1 MTVTIIDSFGF
12 FFRSFYALPPLKNS
26 QGFPTG
32 LLTGFLNF
40 VNRMEKEHTTDYIVF
55 ALDAKGKSFRN
66 DIYPEYK
73 ANRSEAPEDL
83 KAQLPI
89 AIEWIEKMGFKTL
102 SKEGFEADDVIA
114 TMVRLSREQGFKVRI
129 ITHDKDMYQLIED
142 GNVVIYDA
150 VKNKEI
156 DEKGCFEKFGV
167 YPKDFIEFQSLLG
180 DSSDNVPGVKGIG
193 EKGASALVNEYK
205 TVDNMIANLDA
216 ITPTRAQNALRNGIE
231 SARISKE
238 LVSLRN
244 DIFDAIDFEELR
256 LPECN
261 PILRL
266 ADELAKYDMNAVLN
280 RAKNAAGKTGSAP
293 SSAAASAPAKEAEK
307 PASAIAYETIL
318 LDTEAK
324 LNEAIDAIP
333 ANALVA
339 FDTETTSLDVCR
351 AKLVGFSFAYDDQKS
366 FYVPTGHNYL
376 GVPDQVSLEA
386 CKTAITRLCTF
397 RLVGQNLKYDMAILR
412 NALGIVHEGFYADTM
427 ILAWLIDPERAV
439 GLDKLAEFYLNHSMI
454 SYKDTVGKGEDF
466 SSVEIEKAAEYA
478 GEDAYITLRLFNKLL
493 PMLEMQSP
501 ELAKEFF
508 DVEVPFIN
516 TLIDMESHG
525 ITIDTAFFEELKT
538 KSTETLKGLERKI
551 YDAAEREFNINSTK
565 QLGVVL
571 FEELGLPPVKKTKTG
586 YSTDDKTLT
595 KLLDAHPVIPLIQEY
610 REQFKLH
617 STYIEPLLKL
627 AYDEPDRRVHTSFLQ
642 TGTATGRLSSKN
654 PNLQNIPT
662 RTELGRQIRE
672 GFVAQDGYTFVGL
685 DYSQIELRL
694 LAHFSEDPTL
704 VAAFKEDKDI
714 HHETAARI
722 FGEEE
727 AAAKRS
733 LAKSVNFGLLYGMG
747 SRKLSE
753 TVGIPVTEAKTVIE
767 NYFATFAS
775 VKRYFETIKAGAKTD
790 GYVETLLG
798 RRRYFDYASANGMQ
812 LAMFERE
819 AVNSKFQ
826 GSAADLVK
834 MSMLEVYK
842 RYKGRD
848 DVRML
853 LQIHDELV
861 FEIKEEAVES
871 VSAEIQEIMEHI
883 HELKIPLKCNRAVAK
898 NWKDLK

>member
-66 DIYPEYK
+66 EIYPEYK

-102 SKEGFEADDVIA
+102 SKDGFEADDVIA
-114 TMVRLSREQGFKVRI
+114 TMVKLSREKGFRVRI

-156 DEKGCFEKFGV
+156 DEAGCFEKFGV
-167 YPKDFIEFQSLLG
+167 YPRDFIEFQSLLG

-193 EKGASALVNEYK
+193 QKGASALVNEYK
-205 TVDNMIANLDA
+205 TVENMIANIDTV
-216 ITPTRAQNALRNGIE
+216 TPTRAQNALRNGVE
-231 SARISKE
+231 SAKVSKE

-244 DIFDAIDFEELR
+244 DIFESIDFEELK
-256 LPECN
+256 LPAKN

-266 ADELAKYDMNAVLN
+266 ADDLVKYDMNAILT
-280 RAKNAAGKTGSAP
+280 RAKNAAGKTGSSTAAATAPAEETSPAP
-293 SSAAASAPAKEAEK
+293 SR
-307 PASAIAYETIL
+307 IAFETIL

-324 LNEAIDAIP
+324 LNDAIDAIP
-333 ANALVA
+333 ENALVA
-339 FDTETTSLDVCR
+339 FDTETTALDVRR
-351 AKLVGFSFAYDDQKS
+351 AKLVGFSFAYDDQKA

-376 GVPDQVSLEA
+376 GVGDQVSLEA
-386 CKTAITRLCTF
+386 CKAAITRLCGL

-412 NALGIVHEGFYADTM
+412 NVLGIVHEGFYADTM
-427 ILAWLIDPERAV
+427 LLAWLIDPERAV
-439 GLDKLAEFYLNHSMI
+439 GLDKLAQFYLEHTMI
-454 SYKDTVGKGEDF
+454 AFKDTVGKGEDF
-466 SSVEIEKAAEYA
+466 SSVELEKAAEYA
-478 GEDAYITLRLFNKLL
+478 AEDAYITLRLYDTMLPLL
-493 PMLEMQSP
+493 QAQSP
-501 ELAKEFF
+501 ELEKEFF
-508 DVEVPFIN
+508 GVEVPFIN

-525 ITIDTAFFEELKT
+525 ITVDTAFFEGLKA
-538 KSTETLKGLERKI
+538 KSSETLKGLERRI
-551 YDAAEREFNINSTK
+551 YDAAGREFNINSTK
-565 QLGVVL
+565 QLGVIL
-571 FEELGLPPVKKTKTG
+571 FEEMGLPPVKKTKTG

-595 KLLDAHPVIPLIQEY
+595 KLYDAHAIIPLIQEY

-627 AYDEPDRRVHTSFLQ
+627 GYDEPDHRIHTSFLQ

-662 RTELGRQIRE
+662 RTELGRRIRQ
-672 GFVAQDGYTFVGL
+672 GFVAAEGYTFVGL

-704 VAAFKEDKDI
+704 VAAFNDDKDI

-753 TVGIPVTEAKTVIE
+753 TVGIPVTEAKQVIE

-775 VKRYFETIKAGAKTD
+775 VKHYFETIKNSAKEK
-790 GYVETLLG
+790 GYIETLLG
-798 RRRYFDYASANGMQ
+798 RRRYFDYANANGMQ

-834 MSMLEVYK
+834 MSMLEVY
-842 RYKGRD
+842 RRFKGRD

-861 FEIKEEAVES
+861 FEIKEEQVES
-871 VSAEIQEIMEHI
+871 VSAEIQDIMEHI
-883 HELKIPLKCNRAVAK
+883 HELRIPLKCNRAVAK

>member
-66 DIYPEYK
+66 EIYPEYK

-83 KAQLPI
+83 KAQLPV

-114 TMVRLSREQGFKVRI
+114 TMVKLSREKGFKVRI
-129 ITHDKDMYQLIED
+129 ITHDKDMYQLIEN

-156 DEKGCFEKFGV
+156 DEEGCFEKFGV
-167 YPKDFIEFQSLLG
+167 YPRDFIEFQSLLG

-193 EKGASALVNEYK
+193 QKGASALVNEYK
-205 TVDNMIANLDA
+205 TVDNMMANIDA

-231 SARISKE
+231 SAKVSKE

-244 DIFDAIDFEELR
+244 DIFESVDFEELR

-266 ADELAKYDMNAVLN
+266 ADDLAKYDMNAILT
-280 RAKNAAGKTGSAP
+280 RAKNAAGKTGTPGSVKTAAPEETAPAP
-293 SSAAASAPAKEAEK
+293 SK
-307 PASAIAYETIL
+307 IAYETVL

-333 ANALVA
+333 ENALVA
-339 FDTETTSLDVCR
+339 FDTETTALDVRR
-351 AKLVGFSFAYDDQKS
+351 ARLVGFSFAYDDQKA
-366 FYVPTGHNYL
+366 FYVPVGHNYL
-376 GVPDQVSLEA
+376 GVGDQVSLESA
-386 CKTAITRLCTF
+386 KAAITRLCGF

-427 ILAWLIDPERAV
+427 LLAWLIDPERAV
-439 GLDKLAEFYLNHSMI
+439 GLDKLAQFYLEHTMI
-454 SYKDTVGKGEDF
+454 AYKDTVGKGEDF

-478 GEDAYITLRLFNKLL
+478 GEDAYITLRLYDKMLPLL
-493 PMLEMQSP
+493 QAQSP
-501 ELAKEFF
+501 DLEKEYFG
-508 DVEVPFIN
+508 VEVPFIN
-516 TLIDMESHG
+516 TLIDMEGHG
-525 ITIDTAFFEELKT
+525 ITIDTEFFEGLKA
-538 KSTETLKGLERKI
+538 KSTETLKGLERNI
-551 YDAAEREFNINSTK
+551 YDAAGREFNINSTK
-565 QLGVVL
+565 QLGVIL
-571 FEELGLPPVKKTKTG
+571 FEEMGLPPVKKTKTG

-595 KLLDAHPVIPLIQEY
+595 KLLDAHPIIPLIQEY
-610 REQFKLH
+610 REHFKLH

-627 AYDEPDRRVHTSFLQ
+627 AYDEPDRRIHTSFLQ

-662 RTELGRQIRE
+662 RTELGRRIRE
-672 GFVAQDGYTFVGL
+672 GFVAGEGYTFVGL

-694 LAHFSEDPTL
+694 LAHFSGDPTL
-704 VAAFKEDKDI
+704 VAAFNEDKDI

-722 FGEEE
+722 FGEAD

-753 TVGIPVTEAKTVIE
+753 TVGIPVAEAKQVIE
-767 NYFATFAS
+767 NYFATFSS
-775 VKRYFETIKAGAKTD
+775 VKRYFETIKEGAKTD

-798 RRRYFDYASANGMQ
+798 RRRYFDYANANGMQ

-834 MSMLEVYK
+834 LSMLEVYK
-842 RYKGRD
+842 RFKGRD

-861 FEIKEEAVES
+861 FEIKEEQVES
-871 VSAEIQEIMEHI
+871 VSAEIQAIMEHI

>member
-1 MTVTIIDSFGF
+1 MTVTIVDSFGF

-66 DIYPEYK
+66 AIYPEYK

-83 KAQLPI
+83 KAQLPV

-102 SKEGFEADDVIA
+102 SKDGYEADDVIA
-114 TMVRLSREQGFKVRI
+114 TMVKLARRKGFKVRI
-129 ITHDKDMYQLIED
+129 ITHDKDMYQLIDD

-150 VKNKEI
+150 TKNIEI
-156 DEKGCFEKFGV
+156 DEEGCFKKFGV

-193 EKGASALVNEYK
+193 QKGASALVNEYR

-216 ITPTRAQNALRNGIE
+216 ITPPRAQNALRNGIE
-231 SARISKE
+231 SAKVSKE
-238 LVSLRN
+238 LVTLKN
-244 DIFDAIDFEELR
+244 DIFEAVDFEEMR
-256 LPECN
+256 LPEKN

-266 ADELAKYDMNAVLN
+266 ADDLKQYDMHAILGRV
-280 RAKNAAGKTGSAP
+280 KQAADKES
-293 SSAAASAPAKEAEK
+293 AASAPQEAAAQ
-307 PASAIAYETIL
+307 PAASKIVYETRL
-318 LDTEAK
+318 LDTEEK
-324 LNEAIDAIP
+324 LTAVIDAMP
-333 ANALVA
+333 HDALVA
-339 FDTETTSLDVCR
+339 FDTETTDLDVR
-351 AKLVGFSFAYDDQKS
+351 KAKLVGFSFAWEEGKS
-366 FYVPTGHNYL
+366 YYVPTGHHYL
-376 GVPDQVSLEA
+376 GVSDQVSLDA
-386 CKTAITRLCTF
+386 CKSAVSALCSRRLI
-397 RLVGQNLKYDMAILR
+397 GQNLKYDMAILR
-412 NALGIVHEGFYADTM
+412 HTLGIFHESFYADTM
-427 ILAWLIDPERAV
+427 LLAWLIDPERAV
-439 GLDKLAEFYLNHSMI
+439 GLDKLAAFYLDHEMI
-454 SYKDTVGKGEDF
+454 SFKETVGKGENF

-478 GEDAYITLRLFNKLL
+478 GEDAYITLQLFHKLL
-493 PMLEMQSP
+493 PILRAQSP
-501 ELAKEFF
+501 TLEGEYF
-508 DVEVPFIN
+508 DVEVPFVN

-525 ITIDTAFFEELKT
+525 IRIDTEFFDSLKA
-538 KSTETLKGLERKI
+538 KSSETLKGIENRI
-551 YDAAEREFNINSTK
+551 YESAEREFNINSTK
-565 QLGVVL
+565 QLGAVL
-571 FEELGLPPVKKTKTG
+571 FEEMGLPVVKKTKTG

-595 KLLDAHPVIPLIQEY
+595 KLLDAHPVIAMIQEY
-610 REQFKLH
+610 RELFKLH
-617 STYIEPLLKL
+617 STYIEPLLKI
-627 AYDEPDRRVHTSFLQ
+627 AGEEPDHRIHTSFLQ

-662 RTELGRQIRE
+662 RTELGRRIRE
-672 GFVAQDGYTFVGL
+672 GFVAQEGYSFVGL

-694 LAHFSEDPTL
+694 LAHFSKDPTL

-714 HHETAARI
+714 HLETARKI
-722 FGEEE
+722 FGDEE
-727 AAAKRS
+727 AAAKRG

-753 TVGIPVTEAKTVIE
+753 TVGIPVAEAKQVIE

-775 VKRYFETIKAGAKTD
+775 VKEYFETIKESAKKE

-798 RRRYFDYASANGMQ
+798 RRRYFDYAHANGMQ
-812 LAMFERE
+812 LAMYERE

-834 MSMLEVYK
+834 LSMLEVYK
-842 RYKGRD
+842 RFKGRD

-861 FEIKEEAVES
+861 FEIREELVENI
-871 VSAEIQEIMEHI
+871 SAEIQEIMERI
-883 HELKIPLKCNRAVAK
+883 HPLDIPLRCNKAVAG